1 MKPTTIASLQKCKQ
15 DKKRFATITA
25 YDYSFAKLFAD
36 EGINVMLVGDSL
48 GMTVQG
54 HDSTLP
60 VTVADI
66 AYHTAAVRRGAP
78 NCLLLADLPFMA
90 YATPE
95 QAFEN
100 AATVMRAGANMVK
113 IEGGEWLVETV
124 QMLTERAVPVCGH
137 LGLTPQSV
145 NIFGGYK
152 VQGRGDEAG
161 DRLLSDALALE
172 AAGAQLLVLECVPV
186 ELAKRITEALA
197 IPVIGIGAGNVTDGQ
212 ILVMHDAFGIT
223 GGHIPKFAKNFLAET
238 GDIRAAVRQYM
249 AEVES
254 GVYPGEEHSFPLRS
268 DVVLIIETL
277 PLLRQ
282 QIRRLRMEG
291 KRVALVPT
299 MGNLHDG
306 HMKLVDEAKARADV
320 VVVSIFVN
328 PMQFDRPEDLARY
341 PRTLQEDCE
350 KLNKRKVDLVFAPS
364 VKEIYPNGTETHTY
378 VDVPGL
384 STMLEGASRP
394 GHFRGVSTIVSKL
407 FNLVQPDIACFGEKD
422 FQQLALIR
430 KMVADMG
437 FDIEIVGVP
446 IMRAK
451 DGLALSSRNGYLTAE
466 QRKIAP
472 GLYKVLSSIADK
484 LQAGERDLDEII
496 AIAGQEL
503 NEKGFRSDDIQ
514 IRDADTLLEISENS
528 KRAVILVAAWLG
540 DARLID
546 NKLVELA

>member
-1 MKPTTIASLQKCKQ
+1 M
-15 DKKRFATITA
+15 
-25 YDYSFAKLFAD
+25 
-36 EGINVMLVGDSL
+36 
-48 GMTVQG
+48 
-54 HDSTLP
+54 
-60 VTVADI
+60 
-66 AYHTAAVRRGAP
+66 
-78 NCLLLADLPFMA
+78 
-90 YATPE
+90 
-95 QAFEN
+95 
-100 AATVMRAGANMVK
+100 
-113 IEGGEWLVETV
+113 
-124 QMLTERAVPVCGH
+124 
-137 LGLTPQSV
+137 
-145 NIFGGYK
+145 
-152 VQGRGDEAG
+152 
-161 DRLLSDALALE
+161 
-172 AAGAQLLVLECVPV
+172 
-186 ELAKRITEALA
+186 
-197 IPVIGIGAGNVTDGQ
+197 
-212 ILVMHDAFGIT
+212 
-223 GGHIPKFAKNFLAET
+223 
-238 GDIRAAVRQYM
+238 
-249 AEVES
+249 
-254 GVYPGEEHSFPLRS
+254 
-268 DVVLIIETL
+268 LIIETL

-328 PMQFDRPEDLARY
+328 PMQFDRPEDLVRY

-496 AIAGQEL
+496 TIAGQEL
-503 NEKGFRSDDIQ
+503 NEKGFRADDIQ
-514 IRDADTLLEISENS
+514 IRDADTLLEVSENS

-546 NKLVELA
+546 NKIVELV

>member
-1 MKPTTIASLQKCKQ
+1 M
-15 DKKRFATITA
+15 
-25 YDYSFAKLFAD
+25 
-36 EGINVMLVGDSL
+36 
-48 GMTVQG
+48 
-54 HDSTLP
+54 
-60 VTVADI
+60 
-66 AYHTAAVRRGAP
+66 
-78 NCLLLADLPFMA
+78 
-90 YATPE
+90 
-95 QAFEN
+95 
-100 AATVMRAGANMVK
+100 
-113 IEGGEWLVETV
+113 
-124 QMLTERAVPVCGH
+124 
-137 LGLTPQSV
+137 
-145 NIFGGYK
+145 
-152 VQGRGDEAG
+152 
-161 DRLLSDALALE
+161 
-172 AAGAQLLVLECVPV
+172 
-186 ELAKRITEALA
+186 
-197 IPVIGIGAGNVTDGQ
+197 
-212 ILVMHDAFGIT
+212 
-223 GGHIPKFAKNFLAET
+223 
-238 GDIRAAVRQYM
+238 
-249 AEVES
+249 
-254 GVYPGEEHSFPLRS
+254 
-268 DVVLIIETL
+268 LIIETL

-364 VKEIYPNGTETHTY
+364 VKEIYPNDTETHTY

-514 IRDADTLLEISENS
+514 IRDADTLLEVSENS

>member
-1 MKPTTIASLQKCKQ
+1 M
-15 DKKRFATITA
+15 
-25 YDYSFAKLFAD
+25 
-36 EGINVMLVGDSL
+36 
-48 GMTVQG
+48 
-54 HDSTLP
+54 
-60 VTVADI
+60 
-66 AYHTAAVRRGAP
+66 
-78 NCLLLADLPFMA
+78 
-90 YATPE
+90 
-95 QAFEN
+95 
-100 AATVMRAGANMVK
+100 
-113 IEGGEWLVETV
+113 
-124 QMLTERAVPVCGH
+124 
-137 LGLTPQSV
+137 
-145 NIFGGYK
+145 
-152 VQGRGDEAG
+152 
-161 DRLLSDALALE
+161 
-172 AAGAQLLVLECVPV
+172 
-186 ELAKRITEALA
+186 
-197 IPVIGIGAGNVTDGQ
+197 
-212 ILVMHDAFGIT
+212 
-223 GGHIPKFAKNFLAET
+223 
-238 GDIRAAVRQYM
+238 
-249 AEVES
+249 
-254 GVYPGEEHSFPLRS
+254 
-268 DVVLIIETL
+268 LIIETL

-422 FQQLALIR
+422 CQQLALIR

-503 NEKGFRSDDIQ
+503 NEKGFRADDIQ
-514 IRDADTLLEISENS
+514 IRDADTLLEVSENS

-546 NKLVELA
+546 NKMVELA

>member
-1 MKPTTIASLQKCKQ
+1 M
-15 DKKRFATITA
+15 
-25 YDYSFAKLFAD
+25 
-36 EGINVMLVGDSL
+36 
-48 GMTVQG
+48 
-54 HDSTLP
+54 
-60 VTVADI
+60 
-66 AYHTAAVRRGAP
+66 
-78 NCLLLADLPFMA
+78 
-90 YATPE
+90 
-95 QAFEN
+95 
-100 AATVMRAGANMVK
+100 
-113 IEGGEWLVETV
+113 
-124 QMLTERAVPVCGH
+124 
-137 LGLTPQSV
+137 
-145 NIFGGYK
+145 
-152 VQGRGDEAG
+152 
-161 DRLLSDALALE
+161 
-172 AAGAQLLVLECVPV
+172 
-186 ELAKRITEALA
+186 
-197 IPVIGIGAGNVTDGQ
+197 
-212 ILVMHDAFGIT
+212 
-223 GGHIPKFAKNFLAET
+223 
-238 GDIRAAVRQYM
+238 
-249 AEVES
+249 
-254 GVYPGEEHSFPLRS
+254 
-268 DVVLIIETL
+268 LIIETL

-320 VVVSIFVN
+320 VIVSIFVN

-528 KRAVILVAAWLG
+528 KRAVILVASWLG

-546 NKLVELA
+546 NKMVELA

>member
-1 MKPTTIASLQKCKQ
+1 M
-15 DKKRFATITA
+15 
-25 YDYSFAKLFAD
+25 
-36 EGINVMLVGDSL
+36 
-48 GMTVQG
+48 
-54 HDSTLP
+54 
-60 VTVADI
+60 
-66 AYHTAAVRRGAP
+66 
-78 NCLLLADLPFMA
+78 
-90 YATPE
+90 
-95 QAFEN
+95 
-100 AATVMRAGANMVK
+100 
-113 IEGGEWLVETV
+113 
-124 QMLTERAVPVCGH
+124 
-137 LGLTPQSV
+137 
-145 NIFGGYK
+145 
-152 VQGRGDEAG
+152 
-161 DRLLSDALALE
+161 
-172 AAGAQLLVLECVPV
+172 
-186 ELAKRITEALA
+186 
-197 IPVIGIGAGNVTDGQ
+197 
-212 ILVMHDAFGIT
+212 
-223 GGHIPKFAKNFLAET
+223 
-238 GDIRAAVRQYM
+238 
-249 AEVES
+249 
-254 GVYPGEEHSFPLRS
+254 
-268 DVVLIIETL
+268 LIIETL

-341 PRTLQEDCE
+341 PRTLQEDCK

-503 NEKGFRSDDIQ
+503 NEKGFRADDIQ
-514 IRDADTLLEISENS
+514 IRDADTLQEVSENS

-546 NKLVELA
+546 NKIVELA

>member
-1 MKPTTIASLQKCKQ
+1 M
-15 DKKRFATITA
+15 
-25 YDYSFAKLFAD
+25 
-36 EGINVMLVGDSL
+36 
-48 GMTVQG
+48 
-54 HDSTLP
+54 
-60 VTVADI
+60 
-66 AYHTAAVRRGAP
+66 
-78 NCLLLADLPFMA
+78 
-90 YATPE
+90 
-95 QAFEN
+95 
-100 AATVMRAGANMVK
+100 
-113 IEGGEWLVETV
+113 
-124 QMLTERAVPVCGH
+124 
-137 LGLTPQSV
+137 
-145 NIFGGYK
+145 
-152 VQGRGDEAG
+152 
-161 DRLLSDALALE
+161 
-172 AAGAQLLVLECVPV
+172 
-186 ELAKRITEALA
+186 
-197 IPVIGIGAGNVTDGQ
+197 
-212 ILVMHDAFGIT
+212 
-223 GGHIPKFAKNFLAET
+223 
-238 GDIRAAVRQYM
+238 
-249 AEVES
+249 
-254 GVYPGEEHSFPLRS
+254 
-268 DVVLIIETL
+268 LIIETL

-394 GHFRGVSTIVSKL
+394 GHFRSVSTIVSKL

-437 FDIEIVGVP
+437 FDIEIIGVP

-503 NEKGFRSDDIQ
+503 NEKGFRADDIQ
-514 IRDADTLLEISENS
+514 IRDADTLQEVSENS

-546 NKLVELA
+546 NKIVELA

>member
-1 MKPTTIASLQKCKQ
+1 M
-15 DKKRFATITA
+15 
-25 YDYSFAKLFAD
+25 
-36 EGINVMLVGDSL
+36 
-48 GMTVQG
+48 
-54 HDSTLP
+54 
-60 VTVADI
+60 
-66 AYHTAAVRRGAP
+66 
-78 NCLLLADLPFMA
+78 
-90 YATPE
+90 
-95 QAFEN
+95 
-100 AATVMRAGANMVK
+100 
-113 IEGGEWLVETV
+113 
-124 QMLTERAVPVCGH
+124 
-137 LGLTPQSV
+137 
-145 NIFGGYK
+145 
-152 VQGRGDEAG
+152 
-161 DRLLSDALALE
+161 
-172 AAGAQLLVLECVPV
+172 
-186 ELAKRITEALA
+186 
-197 IPVIGIGAGNVTDGQ
+197 
-212 ILVMHDAFGIT
+212 
-223 GGHIPKFAKNFLAET
+223 
-238 GDIRAAVRQYM
+238 
-249 AEVES
+249 
-254 GVYPGEEHSFPLRS
+254 
-268 DVVLIIETL
+268 LIIETL

-484 LQAGERDLDEII
+484 LQAGERDLDAII

-514 IRDADTLLEISENS
+514 IRDADTLLEVSENS

>member
-1 MKPTTIASLQKCKQ
+1 M
-15 DKKRFATITA
+15 
-25 YDYSFAKLFAD
+25 
-36 EGINVMLVGDSL
+36 
-48 GMTVQG
+48 
-54 HDSTLP
+54 
-60 VTVADI
+60 
-66 AYHTAAVRRGAP
+66 
-78 NCLLLADLPFMA
+78 
-90 YATPE
+90 
-95 QAFEN
+95 
-100 AATVMRAGANMVK
+100 
-113 IEGGEWLVETV
+113 
-124 QMLTERAVPVCGH
+124 
-137 LGLTPQSV
+137 
-145 NIFGGYK
+145 
-152 VQGRGDEAG
+152 
-161 DRLLSDALALE
+161 
-172 AAGAQLLVLECVPV
+172 
-186 ELAKRITEALA
+186 
-197 IPVIGIGAGNVTDGQ
+197 
-212 ILVMHDAFGIT
+212 
-223 GGHIPKFAKNFLAET
+223 
-238 GDIRAAVRQYM
+238 
-249 AEVES
+249 
-254 GVYPGEEHSFPLRS
+254 
-268 DVVLIIETL
+268 LIIETL

-282 QIRRLRMEG
+282 KIRRLRMEG

-503 NEKGFRSDDIQ
+503 NEKGFRADDIQ
-514 IRDADTLLEISENS
+514 IRDADTLLEVSETS

-546 NKLVELA
+546 NKMVELA

>member
-1 MKPTTIASLQKCKQ
+1 
-15 DKKRFATITA
+15 
-25 YDYSFAKLFAD
+25 
-36 EGINVMLVGDSL
+36 
-48 GMTVQG
+48 
-54 HDSTLP
+54 
-60 VTVADI
+60 
-66 AYHTAAVRRGAP
+66 
-78 NCLLLADLPFMA
+78 
-90 YATPE
+90 
-95 QAFEN
+95 
-100 AATVMRAGANMVK
+100 
-113 IEGGEWLVETV
+113 
-124 QMLTERAVPVCGH
+124 
-137 LGLTPQSV
+137 
-145 NIFGGYK
+145 
-152 VQGRGDEAG
+152 
-161 DRLLSDALALE
+161 
-172 AAGAQLLVLECVPV
+172 
-186 ELAKRITEALA
+186 
-197 IPVIGIGAGNVTDGQ
+197 
-212 ILVMHDAFGIT
+212 
-223 GGHIPKFAKNFLAET
+223 
-238 GDIRAAVRQYM
+238 
-249 AEVES
+249 
-254 GVYPGEEHSFPLRS
+254 
-268 DVVLIIETL
+268 VLIIEPL

-496 AIAGQEL
+496 TIAGQEL
-503 NEKGFRSDDIQ
+503 NEKGFRADDIQ
-514 IRDADTLLEISENS
+514 IRDADTLLEVSENS

-546 NKLVELA
+546 NKIVELV

>member
-1 MKPTTIASLQKCKQ
+1 M
-15 DKKRFATITA
+15 
-25 YDYSFAKLFAD
+25 
-36 EGINVMLVGDSL
+36 
-48 GMTVQG
+48 
-54 HDSTLP
+54 
-60 VTVADI
+60 
-66 AYHTAAVRRGAP
+66 
-78 NCLLLADLPFMA
+78 
-90 YATPE
+90 
-95 QAFEN
+95 
-100 AATVMRAGANMVK
+100 
-113 IEGGEWLVETV
+113 
-124 QMLTERAVPVCGH
+124 
-137 LGLTPQSV
+137 
-145 NIFGGYK
+145 
-152 VQGRGDEAG
+152 
-161 DRLLSDALALE
+161 
-172 AAGAQLLVLECVPV
+172 
-186 ELAKRITEALA
+186 
-197 IPVIGIGAGNVTDGQ
+197 
-212 ILVMHDAFGIT
+212 
-223 GGHIPKFAKNFLAET
+223 
-238 GDIRAAVRQYM
+238 
-249 AEVES
+249 
-254 GVYPGEEHSFPLRS
+254 
-268 DVVLIIETL
+268 LIIETL

-282 QIRRLRMEG
+282 QIRRMRMEG

-496 AIAGQEL
+496 TIAGQEL
-503 NEKGFRSDDIQ
+503 NEKGFRADDIQ
-514 IRDADTLLEISENS
+514 IRDADTLLEVSENS

-546 NKLVELA
+546 NKIVELV

>member
-1 MKPTTIASLQKCKQ
+1 M
-15 DKKRFATITA
+15 
-25 YDYSFAKLFAD
+25 
-36 EGINVMLVGDSL
+36 
-48 GMTVQG
+48 
-54 HDSTLP
+54 
-60 VTVADI
+60 
-66 AYHTAAVRRGAP
+66 
-78 NCLLLADLPFMA
+78 
-90 YATPE
+90 
-95 QAFEN
+95 
-100 AATVMRAGANMVK
+100 
-113 IEGGEWLVETV
+113 
-124 QMLTERAVPVCGH
+124 
-137 LGLTPQSV
+137 
-145 NIFGGYK
+145 
-152 VQGRGDEAG
+152 
-161 DRLLSDALALE
+161 
-172 AAGAQLLVLECVPV
+172 
-186 ELAKRITEALA
+186 
-197 IPVIGIGAGNVTDGQ
+197 
-212 ILVMHDAFGIT
+212 
-223 GGHIPKFAKNFLAET
+223 
-238 GDIRAAVRQYM
+238 
-249 AEVES
+249 
-254 GVYPGEEHSFPLRS
+254 
-268 DVVLIIETL
+268 LIIETL

-496 AIAGQEL
+496 TIAGQEL
-503 NEKGFRSDDIQ
+503 NEKGFRADDIQ
-514 IRDADTLLEISENS
+514 IRDADTLLEVSENS

>member
-1 MKPTTIASLQKCKQ
+1 M
-15 DKKRFATITA
+15 
-25 YDYSFAKLFAD
+25 
-36 EGINVMLVGDSL
+36 
-48 GMTVQG
+48 
-54 HDSTLP
+54 
-60 VTVADI
+60 
-66 AYHTAAVRRGAP
+66 
-78 NCLLLADLPFMA
+78 
-90 YATPE
+90 
-95 QAFEN
+95 
-100 AATVMRAGANMVK
+100 
-113 IEGGEWLVETV
+113 
-124 QMLTERAVPVCGH
+124 
-137 LGLTPQSV
+137 
-145 NIFGGYK
+145 
-152 VQGRGDEAG
+152 
-161 DRLLSDALALE
+161 
-172 AAGAQLLVLECVPV
+172 
-186 ELAKRITEALA
+186 
-197 IPVIGIGAGNVTDGQ
+197 
-212 ILVMHDAFGIT
+212 
-223 GGHIPKFAKNFLAET
+223 
-238 GDIRAAVRQYM
+238 
-249 AEVES
+249 
-254 GVYPGEEHSFPLRS
+254 
-268 DVVLIIETL
+268 LIIETL

-496 AIAGQEL
+496 TIAGQEL
-503 NEKGFRSDDIQ
+503 NEKGFRADDIQ
-514 IRDADTLLEISENS
+514 IRDADTLLEVSENS

-540 DARLID
+540 YARLID
-546 NKLVELA
+546 NKIVELV

>member
-1 MKPTTIASLQKCKQ
+1 M
-15 DKKRFATITA
+15 
-25 YDYSFAKLFAD
+25 
-36 EGINVMLVGDSL
+36 
-48 GMTVQG
+48 
-54 HDSTLP
+54 
-60 VTVADI
+60 
-66 AYHTAAVRRGAP
+66 
-78 NCLLLADLPFMA
+78 
-90 YATPE
+90 
-95 QAFEN
+95 
-100 AATVMRAGANMVK
+100 
-113 IEGGEWLVETV
+113 
-124 QMLTERAVPVCGH
+124 
-137 LGLTPQSV
+137 
-145 NIFGGYK
+145 
-152 VQGRGDEAG
+152 
-161 DRLLSDALALE
+161 
-172 AAGAQLLVLECVPV
+172 
-186 ELAKRITEALA
+186 
-197 IPVIGIGAGNVTDGQ
+197 
-212 ILVMHDAFGIT
+212 
-223 GGHIPKFAKNFLAET
+223 
-238 GDIRAAVRQYM
+238 
-249 AEVES
+249 
-254 GVYPGEEHSFPLRS
+254 
-268 DVVLIIETL
+268 LIIETL

-437 FDIEIVGVP
+437 FDIEIIGVP

-496 AIAGQEL
+496 TIAGQEL
-503 NEKGFRSDDIQ
+503 NEKGFRADDIQ

-546 NKLVELA
+546 NKIVEQA

>member
-1 MKPTTIASLQKCKQ
+1 M
-15 DKKRFATITA
+15 
-25 YDYSFAKLFAD
+25 
-36 EGINVMLVGDSL
+36 
-48 GMTVQG
+48 
-54 HDSTLP
+54 
-60 VTVADI
+60 
-66 AYHTAAVRRGAP
+66 
-78 NCLLLADLPFMA
+78 
-90 YATPE
+90 
-95 QAFEN
+95 
-100 AATVMRAGANMVK
+100 
-113 IEGGEWLVETV
+113 
-124 QMLTERAVPVCGH
+124 
-137 LGLTPQSV
+137 
-145 NIFGGYK
+145 
-152 VQGRGDEAG
+152 
-161 DRLLSDALALE
+161 
-172 AAGAQLLVLECVPV
+172 
-186 ELAKRITEALA
+186 
-197 IPVIGIGAGNVTDGQ
+197 
-212 ILVMHDAFGIT
+212 
-223 GGHIPKFAKNFLAET
+223 
-238 GDIRAAVRQYM
+238 
-249 AEVES
+249 
-254 GVYPGEEHSFPLRS
+254 
-268 DVVLIIETL
+268 LIIETL

-451 DGLALSSRNGYLTAE
+451 DGLARSSRNGYLTAE

-496 AIAGQEL
+496 TIAGQEL
-503 NEKGFRSDDIQ
+503 NEKGFRADDIQ
-514 IRDADTLLEISENS
+514 IRDADTLLEVSENS

-546 NKLVELA
+546 NKIVELV